1 MKKLHLIVGVL
12 TLIAFILTGQYLSR
26 AYPGMAGVDDGLRMM
41 LRSRHL
47 YIMLAGA
54 VNVAL
59 GLYLTRRAGGWRVTV
74 QRLGS
79 VLLLV
84 APLLLIAGFFTEAP
98 RGRMDAPLA
107 PFGLYAVF
115 GGIVLHLI
123 GGARAGRETPEPAA
137 RGKAVGA
144 AE

>member
-12 TLIAFILTGQYLSR
+12 TLIMFIITGQYLSR
-26 AYPGMAGVDDGLRMM
+26 AYPNMVGVDDGLRML

-54 VNVAL
+54 VNAAL
-59 GLYLTRRAGGWRVTV
+59 GLYLSRQARGWRLVV

-79 VLLLV
+79 ALLLV
-84 APLLLIAGFFTEAP
+84 APVLLIVAFFTEAP
-98 RGRMDAPLA
+98 RGNMNAKLA
-107 PFGLYAVF
+107 PFGLYSVF

-123 GGARAGRETPEPAA
+123 SGARAGRDATEPARRA
-137 RGKAVGA
+137 TAVGA
-144 AE
+144 E

>member
-1 MKKLHLIVGVL
+1 MKKLHLLVGVL
-12 TLIAFILTGQYLSR
+12 TLIMFVLTGQYLSR
-26 AYPGMAGVDDGLRMM
+26 AYPNMAGVDDGLRML

-54 VNVAL
+54 VNAAL
-59 GLYLTRRAGGWRVTV
+59 GLYLTRQARGWRLAV

-79 VLLLV
+79 LLLLV
-84 APLLLIAGFFTEAP
+84 APVLLIVAFFTEAP
-98 RGRMDAPLA
+98 RGNMNAPLA

-123 GGARAGRETPEPAA
+123 SGARAGRDTTEPAGRA
-137 RGKAVGA
+137 LAAGA
-144 AE
+144 E

>member
-1 MKKLHLIVGVL
+1 MRKLHLIVGVL
-12 TLIAFILTGQYLSR
+12 TLIAFIITGQYLSR
-26 AYPGMAGVDDGLRMM
+26 AYPGMAGVDDGLRML

-59 GLYLTRRAGGWRVTV
+59 GLYLSGRARGWRAAVR
-74 QRLGS
+74 RLGS
-79 VLLLV
+79 ALLLV
-84 APLLLIAGFFTEAP
+84 APVLLIVAFFTEAP

-115 GGIVLHLI
+115 GGTVLHLI
-123 GGARAGRETPEPAA
+123 GGARAGRETADPAA
-137 RGKAVGA
+137 RGKAAGA